1 MTRLNDI
8 MRHLNPKVVA
18 QKVDLPND
26 TARGKFVL
34 RSTIVHSHSEF
45 EKVIIGYTDHH
56 MKEVFDGGSLPP
68 DHLLLKAQTFLEHN
82 GGINQAIFTGLSGTE
97 GGMGTVL
104 NNIAEGFRE
113 EGRKGYFEYVVNTY
127 VDPLSFDEVV
137 EVMKKLKESLVDFS
151 PQAFAYVQPEAMAG
165 DYKNYIKQYYY
176 TLTQYKNLW
185 KY

>member
-1 MTRLNDI
+1 
-8 MRHLNPKVVA
+8 MRPLHPKVVIE
-18 QKVDLPND
+18 KVDLPHD
-26 TARGKFVL
+26 TARGKYRL
-34 RSTIVHSHSEF
+34 RSTIVGSHAEF
-45 EKVIIGYTDHH
+45 ERIIIDYSGHH
-56 MKEVFDGGSLPP
+56 MKEVFNGTSLPP
-68 DHLLLKAQTFLEHN
+68 DHLLSNAQNYLEHA
-82 GGINQAIFTGLSGTE
+82 GGLKQAVFIGLSGTD

-113 EGRKGYFEYVVNTY
+113 EGRKAYFEYVINTF

-137 EVMKKLKESLVDFS
+137 EVMRNLKDALVDFS
-151 PQAFAYVQPEAMAG
+151 PQAFAYVQPEAMAA